1 MDFFIALVV
10 FLCGIFLCMIQGWSL
25 VPGLAFGMVCFA
37 AVARYRGHRV
47 REIISMAAG
56 GARTALVVVR
66 ILLLI
71 GCLTALWRASG
82 TIAFF
87 MHAGLTMID
96 SNIFLL
102 MAFLLSALL
111 SLTFGSA
118 FGTAGTV
125 GVILMAMARTGGA
138 DPAMTAGAVL
148 SGAYFGERVSPASAS
163 AALTA
168 ALTGVDQ
175 NQFQRSMWR
184 STPVPLLLSLAF
196 YGVLSY
202 WFPIQQVEPDI
213 LTALEESF
221 RLSWP
226 TVLPAVLLLLLPFF
240 HVKAVWAILASC
252 ILSAVLAIAV
262 QGVSWGSLLSG
273 CLFGWEMNHPELS
286 RILSGGG
293 VVSMVNS
300 MGIVL
305 FSCASSG
312 ILNGA
317 RMLEPV
323 KKKLEQLVERT
334 NLFLMAIF
342 TAIAAAALL
351 CNQSIALVLTQ
362 QMLEDSFLRRGY
374 DRGDLARTLGN
385 TGLIL
390 PALIPWSIAASVPLE
405 TMEASPAAI
414 FFAAFVYL
422 CPLWEWWS
430 RRRSVQKI

>member
-47 REIISMAAG
+47 REIISMAAE

-111 SLTFGSA
+111 SLTFGSV

-226 TVLPAVLLLLLPFF
+226 TVLPAVFAAASAVFSCKGGVGHFGQLYPVGGTGHCGSRCILGEP
-240 HVKAVWAILASC
+240 AVWMPVWVGDES
-252 ILSAVLAIAV
+252 SGAVQNPVRRGSGFDGQQHGDRPLFLRLVWDSKWGPNAGAGKEKAGAAGGTDKSVFDGYFYCHRRSGIAV
-262 QGVSWGSLLSG
+262 QSIH
-273 CLFGWEMNHPELS
+273 CT
-286 RILSGGG
+286 
-293 VVSMVNS
+293 
-300 MGIVL
+300 
-305 FSCASSG
+305 
-312 ILNGA
+312 GA
-317 RMLEPV
+317 DPADAGR
-323 KKKLEQLVERT
+323 Q
-334 NLFLMAIF
+334 
-342 TAIAAAALL
+342 
-351 CNQSIALVLTQ
+351 
-362 QMLEDSFLRRGY
+362 
-374 DRGDLARTLGN
+374 
-385 TGLIL
+385 L
-390 PALIPWSIAASVPLE
+390 PAPRL
-405 TMEASPAAI
+405 
-414 FFAAFVYL
+414 
-422 CPLWEWWS
+422 
-430 RRRSVQKI
+430 